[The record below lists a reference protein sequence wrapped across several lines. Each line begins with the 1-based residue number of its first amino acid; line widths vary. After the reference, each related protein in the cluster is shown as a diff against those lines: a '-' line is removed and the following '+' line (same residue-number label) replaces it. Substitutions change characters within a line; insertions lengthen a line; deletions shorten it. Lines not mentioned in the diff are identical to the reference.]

1 LTPGDISVVLRSVVV
16 FELSGAR
23 PQAIDALRDYARLK
37 GPMDEIAKD
46 PFLAGLRQDRGYAD
60 VIEGKSAGGTG
71 TKPDKIKN

>member
-1 LTPGDISVVLRSVVV
+1 VKPGDTSVVLKSVLV

-23 PQAIDALRDYARLK
+23 PQALEALREYARLK

-60 VIEGKSAGGTG
+60 IIEGKSAGTAG
-71 TKPDKIKN
+71 TKPDKSKN